1 MHHNYIT
8 KKNANDEEV
17 KNKLLDIYKSK
28 GAKYPAEHN
37 VGHEYV
43 AKKDLLNF
51 YKKLDPTNS
60 FNSGIGF
67 SSKNKFWK

>member
-1 MHHNYIT
+1 MF
-8 KKNANDEEV
+8 K
-17 KNKLLDIYKSK
+17 IYDRR
-28 GAKYPAEHN
+28 GAEYPSEHN

>member
-1 MHHNYIT
+1 MFEIYDRRGQNIHQSIM
-8 KKNANDEEV
+8 
-17 KNKLLDIYKSK
+17 LDI
-28 GAKYPAEHN
+28 
-37 VGHEYV
+37 EYV

-51 YKKLDPTNS
+51 YKELDPTNS